1 MLISKIRKYSWLV
14 VGLIA
19 ISLIAFL
26 FQSISKSQTG
36 GIFHKD
42 RVPEFATVYGN
53 EITSAEFETRRGEA
67 MQEYLTFNNLLL
79 QYFQGQYQVD
89 ARTEFGV
96 GEQAWTEFIN
106 EKLVTKQTEA
116 LGITITDDEY
126 SDLIYGPDPHPVI
139 KNYYIGLSQTGQYD
153 ASLLPGWV
161 DQISNKDAQNQN
173 PQFVQEYYQFISRE
187 TVAKRDYL
195 ETKYMDLFNK
205 AVYVPEWI
213 AKHNYKVMN
222 SRVNFTYA
230 MLPYTEIADSTIKV
244 SDEELKKYYNE
255 NKNKYKQTEGRVLE
269 YVSWEFTPTAG
280 DSAAALKSL
289 MESVEKMKAAKNDS
303 IFIATRSDDPDRFG
317 RGTYSRSDLY
327 AQGVDSSIV
336 DSFYARPVGSLV
348 GPYYEGNYFKVA
360 KIKNRTNM
368 PDSVDAR
375 HILVAISAERDSVT
389 AKSIADSLLNLLNN
403 GANFD
408 TLAMNNSDDGGS
420 RDKGGDLG
428 WSTPSINFV
437 APFKDYLFKTGK
449 VGETKIVKTEFGY
462 HIINIKEIKNR
473 KDFVNLAFLSK
484 QIQPSKE
491 TVDSLDRLANKF
503 YSDYQT
509 PEAFNKGVIENKLL
523 KRPTQPLLKSTFEVP
538 GIPDSRQII
547 TWSFG
552 AKKDEFKYFQLS
564 DRIVVAY
571 LKEIKVNGIADLENV
586 REQVEME
593 VIKEKKGEMLTEKLK
608 GAGSD
613 LNSIAAKLSIPV
625 DTSRNASLGTP
636 YAQGVGLEPKVVGT
650 SLALDNG
657 KTSAPIAGN
666 RGAYV
671 VLPFEFVP
679 APETK
684 DYTLNLN
691 QLTYSWQQKIQQ
703 QALMNELKEK
713 AKVEDNR
720 YLFGN

>member
-19 ISLIAFL
+19 ISLIGFL
-26 FQSISKSQTG
+26 FQSISKNQTG
-36 GIFHKD
+36 GIFNNDKT
-42 RVPEFATVYGN
+42 PEYASVYGN
-53 EITSAEFETRRGEA
+53 EITSAEFETRKGEA

-106 EKLVTKQTEA
+106 EKLVNEQAQE
-116 LGITITDDEY
+116 LGITITEDEY
-126 SDLIYGPDPHPVI
+126 SELIYGPDPHPVI

-161 DQISNKDAQNQN
+161 DQISNKEAQQQN
-173 PQFVQEYYQFISRE
+173 PQLVQEYYQFVSRE

-213 AKHNYKVMN
+213 AKRNYKVMN

-230 MLPYTEIADSTIKV
+230 MLPYTEIADSTIQV
-244 SDEELKKYYNE
+244 SEEELKKYYNE
-255 NKNKYKQTEGRVLE
+255 NKNKFKQTEGRVLE
-269 YVSWEFTPTAG
+269 YVMWEFIPTAG
-280 DSAAALKSL
+280 DSAAILKSL
-289 MESVEKMKAAKNDS
+289 VESVAKMKEAKNDS
-303 IFIATRSDDPDRFG
+303 IFIATRSEDPDRFG
-317 RGTYSRSDLY
+317 RGNYSKDDLY
-327 AQGVDSSIV
+327 AQGIDSSIV
-336 DSFYARPVGSLV
+336 DSFYSRPAGSLI
-348 GPYYEGNYFKVA
+348 GPYLDGNYYKVA
-360 KIKNRTNM
+360 KLKSRMNM
-368 PDSVDAR
+368 PDSVDAK
-375 HILVAISAERDSVT
+375 HILVAINADRDSSA
-389 AKSIADSLLNLLNN
+389 AKNIADSLLNLLNN

-408 TLAMNNSDDGGS
+408 TLAMTNSDDGGS
-420 RDKGGDLG
+420 REKGGDLG
-428 WSTPSINFV
+428 WSTPAINFV
-437 APFKDYLFKTGK
+437 PAFKDYLFKTGK

-473 KDFVNLAFLSK
+473 KDFVNLVFLSK
-484 QIQPSKE
+484 EIQASKE
-491 TVDSLDRLANKF
+491 TIDSLDRIANKF
-503 YSDYQT
+503 FSDYQT
-509 PEAFNKGVIENKLL
+509 PEAFEKGVIENKLL

-547 TWSFG
+547 TWSFR
-552 AKKDEFKYFQLS
+552 AKKDEFEYFQLG

-571 LKEIKVNGIADLENV
+571 VKEVKVNGIADLENV
-586 REQVEME
+586 REQVELE
-593 VIKEKKGEMLTEKLK
+593 VIKEKKGAMLTEKLK
-608 GAGSD
+608 TAGTD
-613 LNSIAAKLSIPV
+613 LNAIAAKLNIPV

-636 YAQGVGLEPKVVGT
+636 YAQGVGLEPKVVGS
-650 SLALDNG
+650 SLALENG

-671 VLPFEFVP
+671 ILPFEYVP
-679 APETK
+679 APDTK
-684 DYTLNLN
+684 DYTLNMN

-720 YLFGN
+720 YIFGN